1 MNYIH
6 KIQKI
11 KFWQALLS
19 AVLFL
24 LALTVLLPVMS
35 NASGN
40 INTPDSDFFYD
51 SLRLEEIRKTYSH
64 DDVLAYIKTRFTYDL
79 LWLFIYGTYMVSTI
93 AYMTKSWK
101 KVSILMFLYSLPL
114 VAVSLDLLEN
124 ILCSLYFLEIYQ
136 GLTGFFAPIAS
147 QLKWLTTLLLLFT
160 QAILMI
166 ISLLK
171 SVKKLPYKN
180 HREA

>member
-1 MNYIH
+1 
-6 KIQKI
+6 
-11 KFWQALLS
+11 
-19 AVLFL
+19 
-24 LALTVLLPVMS
+24 MS

-136 GLTGFFAPIAS
+136 GLTGFCTYCQSIEMAYNSTPIIHTSYSYDYFSFKVRKKAS
-147 QLKWLTTLLLLFT
+147 L
-160 QAILMI
+160 
-166 ISLLK
+166 
-171 SVKKLPYKN
+171 
-180 HREA
+180 